1 MTTGSTTQTST
12 AGRASTEAVAPR
24 VRGTPLK
31 RLLLL
36 VSLLIVLISPI
47 AALAQERV
55 RFHAYVQ
62 WIAGSKMVVVTDYGA
77 GAPWI

>member
-1 MTTGSTTQTST
+1 M
-12 AGRASTEAVAPR
+12 
-24 VRGTPLK
+24 K

-47 AALAQERV
+47 AALAQNRV